1 MCQILKN
8 TSYASIQVQDR
19 GKRVNLRQQGSLC
32 RVAACPRIFPTAAV
46 FAVAACWS
54 TRISLLSR
62 WAAVEGATSPLNL
75 DGGPQPGRGRASY
88 RTVALPQPPAD
99 GARRW
104 WTPSA
109 TGESLPPRSRR
120 RGWWTQSEAGDWRR
134 RSAGTSCP
142 SAQPLGR
149 LLVRSI
155 ISLPLPPTDHL
166 EYATSFWC
174 HIALSIGKY
183 KIMKLR
189 YAWVCAKSR
198 IT

>member
-1 MCQILKN
+1 MFKIEAKEWIWGCLL
-8 TSYASIQVQDR
+8 QD
-19 GKRVNLRQQGSLC
+19 
-32 RVAACPRIFPTAAV
+32 FPHGRS
-46 FAVAACWS
+46 FCS
-54 TRISLLSR
+54 SSLLVNAHFSAQSVGGR
-62 WAAVEGATSPLNL
+62 RGGDISSPL
-75 DGGPQPGRGRASY
+75 DGGPQPGRGCASY
-88 RTVALPQPPAD
+88 RPVALPQPPAG

-104 WTPSA
+104 WAPSA

-134 RSAGTSCP
+134 RSARTSCP
-142 SAQPLGR
+142 SPQPLGR

-198 IT
+198 TT